1 MSGSCSPGDGRQNC
15 SDSNDAGP
23 RLSAPS
29 GTKKRK
35 RGRQPGWSC
44 SACTLLNSNRRR
56 KCEACQNQ
64 RDSNDDQQQL
74 VTDKAALNAVAN
86 ANDTN
91 LSLPPPRSQSR
102 SRRSSS
108 SSGGSVT
115 DWLRR
120 RKIKSR
126 KESRSFSGC
135 QSSVQTATSIVAD
148 FSNNRHFTPKQSVK
162 VRVCY
167 GNHLLSSDSGPLIA
181 DIPCMVWA
189 RVSTGFVKST
199 VEDEA
204 KQKREKE
211 NAFEMLVG
219 PTELKAAL
227 QLSGQVCDTNE
238 EDPASDDN
246 IFRAQ
251 TLSDSLSPDGAQD
264 QNQEHNPP
272 VKIGEGVESITR
284 CGRTDFAR
292 TPLNNILVEED
303 DKNLM
308 ESETAASSL
317 PIYSFVQNTD
327 NNLGRCNREKGS
339 EAAIDDVSFD
349 GKTAIHLNHKQ
360 HTREAISI
368 ACKPLIDLTSS
379 SPVLFSQQFTAS
391 VSQNCQTLT
400 PGVES
405 FEYSLTQQN
414 FDYRDTSEQQLQN
427 QENMV
432 LPDPIFV
439 HGDAHNPS
447 THSSPPLSSSVAMTK
462 PPPSLSLASGQGGF
476 RSTFATAGKG
486 AAISVSEEAMD
497 KARKLLGDQSGAR
510 SAPPSSAP
518 PPPSLSLASGQGGFR
533 STFATAGK
541 GAAISVS
548 EEAMDKARKL
558 LGDQSGARSA
568 PPSSAPP
575 PPSLSLAS
583 GQGGFRS
590 TFATAGK
597 GAAISVS
604 EEAMDKARKLLGDQ
618 SGARSAPPSSAPPPP
633 SLSLAS
639 GQGGFRSTFATAGKG
654 AAISV
659 SEEAMDKARKLLGDQ
674 SGARSAPPSSAPPP
688 PSLSL
693 ASGQGGFRSTFATAG
708 KGAAISVSEEA
719 MDKARKLLGDQS
731 GARSAPPSS
740 APPPPSLSLASGQGG
755 FRSTFA
761 TAGKGAAISVS
772 EEAMDKARKLL
783 GDQSGARSA
792 PPSSAPPPP
801 SLSLASGQG
810 GFRSTFAT
818 AGKGAAISVSEEAM
832 DKARKLLGDQSGARS
847 APPSSAPP
855 PPSLSLASGQ
865 GGFRSTFATAGKG
878 AAISVSEEAM
888 DKARKLLG
896 DQSGARS
903 APPSSAPPPP
913 SLSLASGQ
921 GGFRSTFATA
931 GKGTAIS
938 VSEEAMDK
946 AQKIFGQQSSSAL
959 LSQKALSIDKDVIEY
974 MDERSGVSTIPL
986 MRKKALVF
994 DDTCTPF
1001 IRRRSMGRVSFGEA
1015 TNGMLAE
1022 HLHPTETPL
1031 PGKSKRPRHFST
1043 NKVLFGKDPFELSES
1058 SISAYSGVSNTSV
1071 RSKVMSTFTPK
1082 NSSRVV
1088 KGTALV
1094 TRSTT
1099 IKNPYARKQLDV
1111 SSHGAVTPVPFNV
1124 IGGTFAVRKF
1134 SPRSLANRNSHP
1146 EPGRSAT
1153 VPPHSIPYAQQSL
1166 WSDKK
1171 EIAHFQ
1177 FSPSSDERISLRELD
1192 TRIGPMVRS
1201 ASECVELGLSADLLE
1216 VNSTNAA
1223 KIRFYEGSGLP
1234 CNVLGDASYGVSKLV
1249 GSVKDVR
1256 QKLVNLGCNDSLLTD
1271 RWILNHLGWINWK
1284 LASTER
1290 RFPGVLGGKY
1300 LNYEH
1305 VIGQLQ
1311 RRFKKEIRDTKRPA
1325 VRLVLNRDVP
1335 SSRLMILCVSQIK
1348 KRRVPRAGIELAVG
1362 AEGDRAASSHEK
1374 EFCLELTDGWYPIP
1388 AVMDEHLQ
1396 TFVKEDKIKVG
1407 SKLLISSAELV
1418 GAEDGIDPLDDSY
1431 YTSRPNCSVALKLVA
1446 NATRLAKWDAKLGF
1460 VRPTPTVQ
1468 SRDGLLLVRSLAG
1481 VIPGGGNIPL
1491 IDFVIS
1497 RRFPVMYLEKR
1508 NGTASVILTKAQ
1520 EERHQREFDEKRDR
1534 EVEKIAD
1541 GVEKECT
1548 KLVDEHAPEKW
1559 KEMISSTSMC
1569 DYYEGLSAQDRA
1581 SVDAWKDKRSSM
1593 IRDKT
1598 NQAVDSRIQSNES
1611 MNRKSIP
1618 FCRFSVLSFVKQ
1630 RLPVDTE
1637 SDDDEGVVLVC
1648 KQAIATLT
1656 VWRMSEDQCNLL
1668 KEGSVVRM
1676 KHLSVL
1682 DGFRNGQ
1689 LQLSAN
1695 DKTKMQS
1702 CPTQTSSSQIKLS
1715 GYTKR
1720 FYTSIVRIHALSR
1733 KAATSRNRTGV
1744 DFVGCLVRLNIDE
1757 KGIAPLV
1764 SAYFTDESGLLLRLQ
1779 RQGEGIGDSNI
1790 LAWGKK
1796 LVEGKALSFR
1806 DVDILP
1812 YDFSANCAVAAW
1824 SLVTV
1829 EEKVAKTTC
1838 RKRAVQKGENSIHT
1852 SSMASFDAMLP
1863 LHSRLSGNAEIAVGY
1878 ILSLRIDCDARGARG
1893 KETGSKCHLID
1904 IDCSGAAGVITATCP
1919 QSVLFQTLQLHLAD
1933 CSRHGEAMA
1942 NTQNYLQGKINH
1954 GANHDETASLETL
1967 LVESGILFQVT
1978 LRRESCHAIGECEL
1992 RVVQM
1997 APANTDALASLYW
2010 ESLTAHNM

>member
-1 MSGSCSPGDGRQNC
+1 MSDPQQQQPSESHCDFATPTSAGRRTNRQRTSKDAAYAWRLVNSTEVGQRCRKKNRMSGSCSPGDGRQNC
-15 SDSNDAGP
+15 SDSNGAGP

-120 RKIKSR
+120 RKIKSG

-308 ESETAASSL
+308 ESETATSSL

-379 SPVLFSQQFTAS
+379 SPVLYSQQFTAS

-497 KARKLLGDQSGAR
+497 KARKLLGDQSEAR

-541 GAAISVS
+541 GA
-548 EEAMDKARKL
+548 
-558 LGDQSGARSA
+558 
-568 PPSSAPP
+568 
-575 PPSLSLAS
+575 
-583 GQGGFRS
+583 
-590 TFATAGK
+590 
-597 GAAISVS
+597 
-604 EEAMDKARKLLGDQ
+604 
-618 SGARSAPPSSAPPPP
+618 
-633 SLSLAS
+633 
-639 GQGGFRSTFATAGKG
+639 
-654 AAISV
+654 
-659 SEEAMDKARKLLGDQ
+659 
-674 SGARSAPPSSAPPP
+674 
-688 PSLSL
+688 
-693 ASGQGGFRSTFATAG
+693 
-708 KGAAISVSEEA
+708 
-719 MDKARKLLGDQS
+719 
-731 GARSAPPSS
+731 
-740 APPPPSLSLASGQGG
+740 
-755 FRSTFA
+755 
-761 TAGKGAAISVS
+761 
-772 EEAMDKARKLL
+772 
-783 GDQSGARSA
+783 
-792 PPSSAPPPP
+792 
-801 SLSLASGQG
+801 
-810 GFRSTFAT
+810 
-818 AGKGAAISVSEEAM
+818 
-832 DKARKLLGDQSGARS
+832 
-847 APPSSAPP
+847 
-855 PPSLSLASGQ
+855 
-865 GGFRSTFATAGKG
+865 
-878 AAISVSEEAM
+878 
-888 DKARKLLG
+888 
-896 DQSGARS
+896 
-903 APPSSAPPPP
+903 
-913 SLSLASGQ
+913 
-921 GGFRSTFATA
+921 
-931 GKGTAIS
+931 AIS

-1111 SSHGAVTPVPFNV
+1111 SSHGAVTPVPFNF

-1134 SPRSLANRNSHP
+1134 SPRSLAKAERILQKPNRNSHP

-1153 VPPHSIPYAQQSL
+1153 VPPRSILYAQQSL

-1348 KRRVPRAGIELAVG
+1348 KSRVPRAGIELAVG
-1362 AEGDRAASSHEK
+1362 AEGDRAASSHKK

-1431 YTSRPNCSVALKLVA
+1431 YTSRPNFSVALKLVA

-1468 SRDGLLLVRSLAG
+1468 SCDGLLLVRSLAG

-1534 EVEKIAD
+1534 EVEKIAE
-1541 GVEKECT
+1541 GLEKECT

-1618 FCRFSVLSFVKQ
+1618 FCRFSVLSFLKQ

-1733 KAATSRNRTGV
+1733 KAATSRNRIGV

-1838 RKRAVQKGENSIHT
+1838 RKRALQKGENSIHT

-1967 LVESGILFQVT
+1967 FVESGILFQVT